1 MSSNRNL
8 SRCDRVQE
16 KALHLDLYRRP
27 FMFNLPDNSS
37 MYRSLLGSVLSVITL
52 CILLS
57 YAIYKLVKL
66 DSHTE
71 YQINEV
77 HRDQYYDTSFTFSQA
92 DGFQVA
98 AAITDFDGNQEE
110 TEDPE
115 IGEVK
120 FYLKQWGLN
129 DTSPGIS
136 FKEVK
141 SRPCNDK
148 DFNLGTS
155 LAPESSFFP
164 IKPVSMKDLTTYSS
178 KMKCLED
185 TNSTEIFGSYNT
197 DKASNFMVVF
207 ETCNKEL
214 GKKCKS

>member
-8 SRCDRVQE
+8 GRCDRVQE

-27 FMFNLPDNSS
+27 FMFNLPDDSS
-37 MYRSLLGSVLSVITL
+37 MYRSLLGSVLSFITI
-52 CILLS
+52 CTLLS

-71 YQINEV
+71 YQINEA

-98 AAITDFDGNQEE
+98 AAITDFDGNREE
-110 TEDPE
+110 IEDPE

-120 FYLKQWGLN
+120 FYLKQWGF
-129 DTSPGIS
+129 DDDSPGIS

-141 SRPCNDK
+141 SRPC
-148 DFNLGTS
+148 S
-155 LAPESSFFP
+155 
-164 IKPVSMKDLTTYSS
+164 
-178 KMKCLED
+178 
-185 TNSTEIFGSYNT
+185 
-197 DKASNFMVVF
+197 
-207 ETCNKEL
+207 
-214 GKKCKS
+214 